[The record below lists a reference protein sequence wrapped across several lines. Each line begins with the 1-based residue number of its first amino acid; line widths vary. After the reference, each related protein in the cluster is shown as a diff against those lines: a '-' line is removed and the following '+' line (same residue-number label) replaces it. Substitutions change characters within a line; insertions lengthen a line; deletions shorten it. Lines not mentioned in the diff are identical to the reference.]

1 MPDRHIALIV
11 EDEPEMA
18 AELGDLLRSFGHD
31 HVHAETLADAR
42 ARLDEGGFCYV
53 LLDLQIKADGQS
65 IKPRV
70 ESGMTLLR
78 EVRRRFPHRSAN
90 DIHLM
95 PVLVIS
101 GHGKE
106 RENIISAFQDGIDR
120 FIMKPLSSNGEDVG
134 AKIRHCL
141 ELAGRNDHDA
151 CEACTCAA
159 ASGLAERQYHG
170 AAFWHESD
178 YSEVRLRG
186 EPYYFKGDIQQA
198 AIRFLH
204 VAAQTDEPWRS
215 GKTVLQAAK
224 SNDTNMRMVNLF
236 GRHPAWGVLLRSNGR
251 GKYRLMIE

>member
-70 ESGMTLLR
+70 ESGMAVLR
-78 EVRRRFPHRSAN
+78 EIRKRFPQRSTN
-90 DIHLM
+90 DMHLM

-106 RENIISAFQDGIDR
+106 AKNIITAFQDGIDD
-120 FIMKPLSSNGEDVG
+120 FILKPLSSDGQDVG
-134 AKIRHCL
+134 VKIRHCL
-141 ELAGRNDHDA
+141 QLVGRSDHDA
-151 CEACTCAA
+151 CEACTYA
-159 ASGLAERQYHG
+159 ASTGLSEKQYNS
-170 AAFWHESD
+170 ATFWHEPD

-186 EPYYFKGDIQQA
+186 EPYYFKGKIQQA

-204 VAAQTDEPWRS
+204 EAAQTDEPWRL
-215 GKTVLQAAK
+215 GKKVLQAAK
-224 SNDTNMRMVNLF
+224 STDANMRMVNLF
-236 GRHPAWGVLLRSNGR
+236 GRHSAWGVLLLSNKR
-251 GKYRLMIE
+251 GQYRLRIA